1 MQTGMQM
8 NAENL
13 QKCAL
18 AEFGNLAM
26 HFHKIYFILLYLVV
40 GRARAGA
47 GPHNLKKGTFLYVP
61 EPKSTDFQQK
71 YPCLA
76 LGQVFF
82 HFCEKVSYRI
92 WVLSY
97 DLFHTYSR
105 NSAYFPRPMTLESP
119 KSPNSNY
126 LKLTIKEST
135 VFCTPL

>member
-1 MQTGMQM
+1 MQQTVVFLILSLKDSKNGAILAILEIPMQTGMQM

-40 GRARAGA
+40 GRTRAGA

-76 LGQVFF
+76 LG
-82 HFCEKVSYRI
+82 
-92 WVLSY
+92 
-97 DLFHTYSR
+97 
-105 NSAYFPRPMTLESP
+105 
-119 KSPNSNY
+119 
-126 LKLTIKEST
+126 
-135 VFCTPL
+135 